1 MRKFRYFAMFILILC
16 SANLFAMDI
25 SKFEGHWT
33 GKGKVIVSWCGHKT
47 LLFYL
52 KIEKNGKITGRI
64 GDAKILK
71 GKIYSNFLGVLN
83 GDYVI
88 EVELS
93 GFLVKKEKIKRKKM
107 KIMVDLK
114 GDYLVGGFRSSGL
127 KIGDKGSMALA
138 GTDLVLKRNKRKK

>member
-1 MRKFRYFAMFILILC
+1 MRTFRYFAMFMLFLC
-16 SANLFAMDI
+16 SLSLFALDI
-25 SKFEGHWT
+25 SKFEGHWI
-33 GKGKVIVSWCGHKT
+33 GKGKVIVSWCKKKT
-47 LLFYL
+47 LLFDL

-64 GDAKILK
+64 GDAKVVK

-127 KIGDKGSMALA
+127 KIGDKSSMALT
-138 GTDLVLKRNKRKK
+138 GTDLVLKRNKK